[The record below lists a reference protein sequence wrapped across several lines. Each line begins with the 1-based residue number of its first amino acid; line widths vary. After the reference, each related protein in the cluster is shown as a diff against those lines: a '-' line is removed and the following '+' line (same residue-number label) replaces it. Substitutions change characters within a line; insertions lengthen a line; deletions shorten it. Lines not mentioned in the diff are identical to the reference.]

1 MRACAAG
8 LPEYDTASPALPS
21 WQGTLAPQSAETLRL
36 SSPGGDV
43 RPWLDQAVVGPQVGA
58 GLRRAPGRRRALA
71 VEARL
76 ASLRLQH
83 FKSDVAFDRVNST
96 RLSDQQHPGGL
107 DQIGEHQPVTAFGD
121 AAGAIGLARAVASR
135 GQAEIGAD
143 IGGAAETP

>member
-1 MRACAAG
+1 VVTFAHGWIR
-8 LPEYDTASPALPS
+8 LLSVHR
-21 WQGTLAPQSAETLRL
+21 PQQDYGES
-36 SSPGGDV
+36 
-43 RPWLDQAVVGPQVGA
+43 
-58 GLRRAPGRRRALA
+58 PGRRRALA